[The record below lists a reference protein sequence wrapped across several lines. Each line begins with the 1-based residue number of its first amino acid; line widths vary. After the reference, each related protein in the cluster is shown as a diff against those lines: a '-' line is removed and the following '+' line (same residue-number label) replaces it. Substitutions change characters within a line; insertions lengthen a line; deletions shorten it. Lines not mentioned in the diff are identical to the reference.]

1 MTILGRG
8 LAVAAALALGGC
20 DAIDRLRGDDV
31 VLPCPAVRVVGD
43 GDTFPRFREG
53 AAAEPGNIVLTG
65 RIVAFE
71 SECDYDDADDPAS
84 GMVMR
89 VSVLVGAERTVAAGA
104 AAAAPLPWFVAA
116 IGPDRGVASK
126 ETFAAEIGFD
136 GPEARVARSE
146 PQDVD
151 LRFPSGA
158 ALRPWEYEVLIG
170 FQLDRQQLEYLRLRR
185 P

>member
-8 LAVAAALALGGC
+8 LAAAAALALGGC

-53 AAAEPGNIVLTG
+53 AAMEPENIVLTG

-89 VSVLVGAERTVAAGA
+89 VSVLVGAERAAAAGA
-104 AAAAPLPWFVAA
+104 AAGAPLPWFVAA